1 METFIVTPKTK
12 AEAKL
17 LKDIFE
23 KMKITAKML
32 SEEEKEDIGL
42 AMMMKEVDRSS
53 KVSRDTIMKTQKA
66 S

>member
-17 LKDIFE
+17 LKDIFD
-23 KMKITAKML
+23 KMNIPAKML
-32 SEEEKEDIGL
+32 SDEEQEDMGL
-42 AMMMKEVDRSS
+42 AIMMKEVDRSS
-53 KVSRDTIMKTQKA
+53 KVSRDVIMKTLK

>member
-17 LKDIFE
+17 LKDIFD
-23 KMKITAKML
+23 KMNIPAKML
-32 SEEEKEDIGL
+32 SDEEQEDMGL
-42 AMMMKEVDRSS
+42 AIMMKEVERSS
-53 KVSRDTIMKTQKA
+53 KVSRDVIMKTLK

>member
-17 LKDIFE
+17 LKDIFD

-32 SEEEKEDIGL
+32 SDEEQEDMGL
-42 AMMMKEVDRSS
+42 DIMMKEVERSS
-53 KVSRDTIMKTQKA
+53 KVSRDVIMKTLK

>member
-23 KMKITAKML
+23 KMKIPAKVL
-32 SEEEKEDIGL
+32 SDEEKEDLGL
-42 AMMMKEVDRSS
+42 AMMMKEADRSS
-53 KVSRDTIMKTQKA
+53 KVSRDTIMKSLKA